1 MADTEPRKQCRC
13 LLRDAGEA
21 EMAAVIAEYVAGL
34 DEDIR
39 TAEADYRA
47 RLAVCEGCEQ
57 LLNGT
62 CRLCGCY
69 VETRAAKKGL
79 SCPMVPPR
87 WFKIGT

>member
-1 MADTEPRKQCRC
+1 MADVEPRKQCRC

-21 EMAAVIAEYVAGL
+21 EMAAAIAEYVAGL
-34 DEDIR
+34 DEAVR
-39 TAEADYRA
+39 TDEADYRA
-47 RLAVCEGCEQ
+47 RLSVCEGCEQ
-57 LLNGT
+57 LLSGT

-87 WFKIGT
+87 WTRIE

>member
-1 MADTEPRKQCRC
+1 MADTEPRRQCRC
-13 LLRDAGEA
+13 LLREAGEA

-34 DEDIR
+34 DESVR
-39 TAEADYRA
+39 TAETDYRA
-47 RLAVCEGCEQ
+47 RLTVCEGCEQ

-87 WFKIGT
+87 WSKISP